1 MRNGGQY
8 QGRQLLHAGKLAEAL
23 VRINETGLPTGVNN
37 GAGFYHLSFWAEP
50 YRPANGVEYMIP
62 YMSGFGGNR
71 VVFNPNG
78 IISFRFTDA
87 GSYDLNPLV
96 KVADGIQPF
105 SAEKPPGN

>member
-1 MRNGGQY
+1 MSCQAYGLTGQ
-8 QGRQLLHAGKLAEAL
+8 GSRPKIALLL
-23 VRINETGLPTGVNN
+23 RN

-50 YRPANGVEYMIP
+50 YRPANGMEYMIP

-105 SAEKPPGN
+105 SAKKPPGN